1 MHPPP
6 PAAIV
11 HAFGHHL
18 RWALIIMLEHHCKK
32 GHNSSEG
39 PSEIQACSITWSK
52 WCFEKT
58 HKLPHA
64 FIILKMQPSF
74 NIIIFPFLVTRLML
88 LKDEAVVD
96 VCQTCVCLVV
106 FELQIGVVSIKRLL
120 MATTKCILDTMN
132 RAFKWFDANDA
143 RLKRFW
149 DLWLLHC
156 SSSRDIIDGER
167 GG

>member
-6 PAAIV
+6 PAAIM

-32 GHNSSEG
+32 GHNSAEG

-96 VCQTCVCLVV
+96 VCQTCVCLVCV
-106 FELQIGVVSIKRLL
+106 WNCQHQALVDGNDKMHFGHHES
-120 MATTKCILDTMN
+120 C
-132 RAFKWFDANDA
+132 KWFDANDA
-143 RLKRFW
+143 RLKKDEHVMFW